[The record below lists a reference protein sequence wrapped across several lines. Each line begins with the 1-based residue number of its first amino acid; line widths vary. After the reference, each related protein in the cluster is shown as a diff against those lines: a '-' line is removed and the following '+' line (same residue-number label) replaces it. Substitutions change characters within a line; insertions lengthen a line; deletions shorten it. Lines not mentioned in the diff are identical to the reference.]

1 MLTKRILPNL
11 KKNCSL
17 LLLFLFLIQ
26 GNIFSQSFV
35 PVTVSGFNHDVVAES
50 GTSSLTTTTISLDGP
65 AVSNKVMYTTA
76 FRTANGFGGGGIP
89 DNGTITDAAGSYQLR
104 PYTGTNALLL
114 QRTQTGDLT
123 LTTPAKFGSLRV
135 LAFSTEG
142 TSLVNV
148 SITFT
153 DATTTN
159 VLTNYA
165 LGDWFNGTTNLV
177 LSGFGRCTR
186 ATPASGADAY
196 PTNPRLYYINLPINC
211 ADKQKLIQKITFTNV
226 TTAGT
231 NAPFPNAVFFGV
243 SGIANNQTISPA
255 LTNATCLTNGSATL
269 TLGGVFA
276 TPVVITWN
284 TIPVQTGPTA
294 TNLPAGNYQASIRE
308 ENGCITLFPVTI
320 GLTNNLS
327 LTTNSDTTICPG
339 SSFTASTVSNAASYT
354 WSPTTGVSNPAIANP
369 VLSPASTTT
378 YTVTGT
384 TGPCTVSK
392 TFTVTVGSTVTL
404 AVRADT
410 TICSGASFNANT
422 VSNGITFTWSPTT
435 GVSNPAIAN
444 PVLSPTTTTT
454 YTVTARIGTC
464 VTTRSF
470 TVTVNPA
477 VTVNAGPGSTI
488 LSGSSV
494 QLQGSGSAGTILWT
508 PSTALS
514 ATNILN
520 PLASPVVTTTYTL
533 RITNQQGC
541 TNTSNVTIIV
551 IPYCI
556 SPANA
561 FTPNK
566 DGFNDTWF
574 ITNGNCLNKAK
585 VQVYNRYGGK
595 VFESLD
601 YKNNWDGTYKGK
613 PVPDGTYY
621 YVIDYELVNNTNIFK
636 KGSVT
641 ILR

>member
-1 MLTKRILPNL
+1 MLPKRRSSTL
-11 KKNCSL
+11 KKSCSL
-17 LLLFLFLIQ
+17 LLLILFLIQ
-26 GNIFSQSFV
+26 GNIFSQPFV
-35 PVTVSGFNHDVVAES
+35 PVTVTGFNHDVVAET
-50 GTSSLTTTTISLDGP
+50 GTSSLTTTTIPLDGP
-65 AVSNKVMYTTA
+65 AVSNKVMYTSA

-89 DNGTITDAAGSYQLR
+89 DNGIITDAAGTYQLR
-104 PYTGTNALLL
+104 PYNGTNALLL

-123 LTTPAKFGSLRV
+123 LATPAKFGSLRV
-135 LAFSTEG
+135 LALSTEG
-142 TSLVNV
+142 ISLVNV
-148 SITFT
+148 TLTFT

-165 LGDWFNGTTNLV
+165 LADWFNVTTNLV

-196 PTNPRLYYINLPINC
+196 PTNPRLYYINVPISC
-211 ADKQKLIQKITFTNV
+211 ANKQKLIQKITFTNV
-226 TTAGT
+226 TTAGN
-231 NAPFPNAVFFGV
+231 NAPFPNAVFFAV
-243 SGIANNQTISPA
+243 SGIANNQTITPA
-255 LTNATCLTNGSATL
+255 ITNATCATNGSATL
-269 TLGGVFA
+269 TLGGTFA

-284 TIPVQTGPTA
+284 TTPVQTGATA
-294 TNLPAGNYQASIRE
+294 TNLPAGNYQATVTE
-308 ENGCITLFPVTI
+308 GNGCITLFPVTI

-327 LTTNSDTTICPG
+327 ISARADTTICPG
-339 SSFTASTVSNAASYT
+339 ASFTPGIVSNATTYT
-354 WSPTTGVSNPAIANP
+354 WSPTAGVSNPAIANP
-369 VLSPASTTT
+369 VLSPTSTTT

-384 TGPCTVSK
+384 TGTCNVAR
-392 TFTVTVGSTVTL
+392 TFTVTVGTAVTL
-404 AVRADT
+404 AARADT
-410 TICSGASFNANT
+410 IICNGASFNANM
-422 VSNGITFTWSPTT
+422 VSNGTSFTWSPTT

-444 PVLSPTTTTT
+444 PVLSPTATTT

-464 VTTRSF
+464 VISRTF

-477 VTVNAGPGSTI
+477 VTVNAGPGSSI
-488 LSGSSV
+488 ISGSSV

-508 PSTALS
+508 PPTGLN

-520 PLASPVVTTTYTL
+520 PIASPQVTTTYTL

-595 VFESLD
+595 VFESQD

-621 YVIDYELVNNTNIFK
+621 YVIDYELVNNTNVYK